1 MYWDNT
7 WSLIVC
13 ISEEIFKSNCVILAS
28 RLFNIYVDQVLAIP
42 HILVKNNLLYCA
54 AAQYSVQIQ

>member
-42 HILVKNNLLYCA
+42 HILVKNNLFSDKKLDLYL
-54 AAQYSVQIQ
+54 Q